1 MERTQYFETFYEA
14 IGNDTRIGPVHV
26 SVYMA
31 LLNLWDK
38 QGHVNP
44 IHIFSRD
51 IMPMAKIS
59 GVATYYRTMK
69 ELNKYGYIKY
79 ISTYDRILGSLVY
92 LLELKACEGYLCKTI
107 K

>member
-1 MERTQYFETFYEA
+1 MERTQYFGKFYEV
-14 IGNDTRIGPVHV
+14 IGHDTRIGPVHV

-31 LLNLWDK
+31 LLYLWEK
-38 QGHVNP
+38 QGYVNP

-51 IMPMAKIS
+51 VMPMAKIT
-59 GVATYYRTMK
+59 GIATYYRTMK

-92 LLELKACEGYLCKTI
+92 ILELKAGEGYSMKTI
-107 K
+107 